1 MAESPQ
7 ESGLN
12 TGNEAESREQGEKAE
27 GVQLNLLETCA
38 VCKLNFQSRDPKLLP
53 CLHSFCKKCLP
64 EPLRH
69 LVLPGSAT
77 AGSLAESSS
86 LQHQQ
91 IGVIR
96 CPVCHQECR
105 QPDIID
111 NYFVK
116 DTTEVPS
123 STDEKFNQVCT
134 SCEDNAEASGFCV
147 ECLEWLC
154 KTCIEAHQ
162 RVKFTKDH
170 TVRQKKDV
178 SPEAVSVSNQ
188 RMLFCPIHR
197 QEQLKLFCETCD
209 RLTCRDCQLL
219 EHKEHR
225 YQFLEEAFKNQKVI
239 IDTLTA
245 KLQEKRNYIQYAAT
259 QIQNRINEVNEN
271 CKKVEQDIKV
281 AVFTL
286 MIEINKKG
294 KALLQ
299 QLESV
304 TKDRQAKLLQQQL
317 EISGVS
323 KQVEHVMNFAKWAIS
338 NRSSIALLYSK
349 RLITFQLRYIL
360 RARCDASP
368 VATSSVRFHCD
379 PTFWAKNVLNLGSLV
394 LDKNPPVAGSSPN
407 MATGPSMQ
415 PQDSNTAKVH
425 GQINL
430 AQLRLQHMQQ
440 QVMAQR
446 IQQRMHQMRPI
457 LPVAQQSRPPGPH
470 MGQQQPPLSPN
481 NQSLQPPRLIS
492 LQSLQRS
499 NPNVPPPTA
508 QQMRMPPNT
517 IRMTVPQPHSGPQHH
532 MATSPLMRQHYNPGN
547 SRPFPVASTTTPSYP
562 SKFFVTASDG
572 FASKNLIPMTEL
584 LPSVT
589 NPEHLSCLPD
599 IPQIQLDDAGSV
611 LLESLLNR
619 ERNGNS
625 LAGKPSAT
633 STNPSPGP
641 SVPSP
646 GHTGSVTVTS
656 VHVPGRTSSTSSSG
670 SRGSCTSSSRLSRP
684 ESQQMTPVV
693 RLEPIKVK
701 QEAILEDDL
710 CDFPIIVVKQEPG
723 EEVTDPCELTNQQNN
738 NAPLPPSKLV
748 TSGQMVGHRDGMIKA
763 DPPDSTA
770 SPSSNTAD
778 HQDGQSQ
785 PTGASYKPARA
796 GGDNG
801 KEDDPNEDWCAVC
814 QNGGDLLCCEKCP
827 KVFHLV
833 CHVPTLLNF
842 PSGEWICTFCRDPV
856 NPEVVYDC
864 DDQWQAGEKRKV
876 GGVAEMVPID
886 QRKCENLLLSM
897 YCDELSVAF
906 QEPVPAAV
914 VPDYYKIIKKPMDMC
929 TVKIKLQKQHSQHY
943 QRAEEFVAD
952 VRLIFKNCEEFN
964 EPDSEVA
971 HAGRTLEQ
979 IFEAKLRALFPDRTF
994 PPLAPTK
1001 SDSECTKVT
1010 VDSEDDDED
1019 VVQPRRKRCKGRE
1032 SPIFIK

>member
-7 ESGLN
+7 EPGLN
-12 TGNEAESREQGEKAE
+12 TGNEAESREQGDKAE
-27 GVQLNLLETCA
+27 GAQLNLLETCA
-38 VCKLNFQSRDPKLLP
+38 VCKQNFQSRDPKLLP

-64 EPLRH
+64 EPQRH
-69 LVLPGSAT
+69 LVLQGS
-77 AGSLAESSS
+77 GSLADSS
-86 LQHQQ
+86 LQQQQQQHQQ

-134 SCEDNAEASGFCV
+134 SCEDNAEANGFCV

-170 TVRQKKDV
+170 TVRQKEDV

-188 RMLFCPIHR
+188 RMLFCPVHR

-225 YQFLEEAFKNQKVI
+225 YQFLEEAFNNQKVI

-245 KLQEKRNYIQYAAT
+245 KLQEKRNYIQYTAS

-317 EISGVS
+317 EISGLS

-394 LDKNPPVAGSSPN
+394 LDKSPVPSSSGPN
-407 MATGPSMQ
+407 VPTGPSLQ
-415 PQDSNTAKVH
+415 PQDNNTGKVQ

-440 QVMAQR
+440 QAMAQR

-457 LPVAQQSRPPGPH
+457 LPGAQQPRSQGPTLA
-470 MGQQQPPLSPN
+470 QQQPPLSPS

-492 LQSLQRS
+492 LQSLQRG
-499 NPNVPPPTA
+499 NPGAPVPAA
-508 QQMRMPPNT
+508 QQSRMPPGNASK
-517 IRMTVPQPHSGPQHH
+517 MTSPQQQSGPQHH
-532 MATSPLMRQHYNPGN
+532 VTTSPLLR
-547 SRPFPVASTTTPSYP
+547 
-562 SKFFVTASDG
+562 
-572 FASKNLIPMTEL
+572 
-584 LPSVT
+584 
-589 NPEHLSCLPD
+589 
-599 IPQIQLDDAGSV
+599 QLDDAGTV
-611 LLESLLNR
+611 LLESLLVR
-619 ERNGNS
+619 EKNGNCMPTRP
-625 LAGKPSAT
+625 LAT
-633 STNPSPGP
+633 SSNPSPAP
-641 SVPSP
+641 SMPSP

-656 VHVPGRTSSTSSSG
+656 VHPSGYTSSSSSTG
-670 SRGSCTSSSRLSRP
+670 SRGSCTSSSRLSKP
-684 ESQQMTPVV
+684 ELQQMTPTI
-693 RLEPIKVK
+693 RLESIKVK
-701 QEAILEDDL
+701 QEPMAEDDL

-723 EEVTDPCELTNQQNN
+723 EEVTEPGLLVNQQNN
-738 NAPLPPSKLV
+738 AAALPHNKLAMDRRMG
-748 TSGQMVGHRDGMIKA
+748 TQQDSMTKG

-770 SPSSNTAD
+770 SPSSNTTPP
-778 HQDGQSQ
+778 QDRQTQ
-785 PTGASYKPARA
+785 PCGASHKPARA
-796 GGDNG
+796 GAENS

-833 CHVPTLLNF
+833 CHVPTLLAF
-842 PSGEWICTFCRDPV
+842 PSGEWICTFCRDPM

-864 DDQWQAGEKRKV
+864 DEQWQAGEKRK
-876 GGVAEMVPID
+876 GGGAPEMPPVD

-897 YCDELSVAF
+897 YCDEMSVAF
-906 QEPVPAAV
+906 QEPVPASV

-929 TVKIKLQKQHSQHY
+929 TVKIKLQRQHAQHY
-943 QRAEEFVAD
+943 QRAEDFVAD
-952 VRLIFKNCEEFN
+952 IRLIFRNCEEFN

-971 HAGRTLEQ
+971 HAGRALEQ
-979 IFEAKLRALFPDRTF
+979 YFETRLLTLFPDRLF
-994 PPLAPTK
+994 PPLPLSK
-1001 SDSECTKVT
+1001 SDSERTKANL
-1010 VDSEDDDED
+1010 DSDEDDED

>member
-1 MAESPQ
+1 MAECESPQ
-7 ESGLN
+7 QEPGLN
-12 TGNEAESREQGEKAE
+12 TGNEAESREQGDRADRA
-27 GVQLNLLETCA
+27 QLNLLETCA
-38 VCKLNFQSRDPKLLP
+38 VCNQNFQSRDPKLLP

-64 EPLRH
+64 EPQRH
-69 LVLPGSAT
+69 LVLQG
-77 AGSLAESSS
+77 AGSLADSS
-86 LQHQQ
+86 LLQHH

-116 DTTEVPS
+116 DTPEVPS
-123 STDEKFNQVCT
+123 STDENFNQVCT
-134 SCEDNAEASGFCV
+134 SCEDNAEANGFCV

-170 TVRQKKDV
+170 TVRHKEDV

-188 RMLFCPIHR
+188 RMLFCPVHR

-225 YQFLEEAFKNQKVI
+225 YQFLEEAFNNQKVI

-245 KLQEKRNYIQYAAT
+245 KLQEKRNYIQFTAT

-317 EISGVS
+317 EISGLS

-360 RARCDASP
+360 RARCDATP
-368 VATSSVRFHCD
+368 VAASSVRFHCD
-379 PTFWAKNVLNLGSLV
+379 PTFWAKNVLNLGSLI
-394 LDKNPPVAGSSPN
+394 LDKSLVPSSSVPNVVAGP
-407 MATGPSMQ
+407 GLQ
-415 PQDSNTAKVH
+415 PQDNAGKVQ

-440 QVMAQR
+440 QAMVQR

-457 LPVAQQSRPPGPH
+457 LPGAPQPRPQGPVLT
-470 MGQQQPPLSPN
+470 QQQPPLSPS

-492 LQSLQRS
+492 LQSMQWG
-499 NPNVPPPTA
+499 NPSAAPPPV
-508 QQMRMPPNT
+508 QQNRMPPSNAT
-517 IRMTVPQPHSGPQHH
+517 RMASPQQQSGPQQHVS
-532 MATSPLMRQHYNPGN
+532 TSPLMRQ
-547 SRPFPVASTTTPSYP
+547 
-562 SKFFVTASDG
+562 
-572 FASKNLIPMTEL
+572 
-584 LPSVT
+584 
-589 NPEHLSCLPD
+589 
-599 IPQIQLDDAGSV
+599 LDDAGTV
-611 LLESLLNR
+611 LLESLLVR
-619 ERNGNS
+619 EKNGNC
-625 LAGKPSAT
+625 APARPSAAN
-633 STNPSPGP
+633 TNPSPAP
-641 SVPSP
+641 SAPSP
-646 GHTGSVTVTS
+646 GHTGTVMVTN
-656 VHVPGRTSSTSSSG
+656 VHGHSHTFNSSSTG
-670 SRGSCTSSSRLSRP
+670 SRGSCTSSGRLSRP
-684 ESQQMTPVV
+684 EPQQMPPAI
-693 RLEPIKVK
+693 RLESFQVK
-701 QEAILEDDL
+701 QEPNLADGL

-723 EEVTDPCELTNQQNN
+723 EEITDPSL
-738 NAPLPPSKLV
+738 LV
-748 TSGQMVGHRDGMIKA
+748 TQRSSAATLVMEGRVGIQQDGSA
-763 DPPDSTA
+763 RGDPPDSTA
-770 SPSSNTAD
+770 SPFPSIAAPVD
-778 HQDGQSQ
+778 RQSQ
-785 PTGASYKPARA
+785 ASGTSHKPPRA
-796 GGDNG
+796 GGDNS

-833 CHVPTLLNF
+833 CHVPTLLTF
-842 PSGEWICTFCRDPV
+842 PSGEWICTFCRDLV
-856 NPEVVYDC
+856 NPGVTYDC
-864 DDQWQAGEKRKV
+864 DEQGQAGDKRKAA
-876 GGVAEMVPID
+876 GAPEMPPVD
-886 QRKCENLLLSM
+886 QMKCENLLLSL
-897 YCDELSVAF
+897 YCEEMSVAF
-906 QEPVPAAV
+906 QEPVPASV

-929 TVKIKLQKQHSQHY
+929 TVKIKLQKQHAQHY
-943 QRAEEFVAD
+943 QRAEDFVAD
-952 VRLIFKNCEEFN
+952 IRLIFKNCEEFN

-971 HAGRTLEQ
+971 HAGRTLAQ
-979 IFEAKLRALFPDRTF
+979 YFEVKVAALFPDRIF
-994 PPLAPTK
+994 PPATPSKT
-1001 SDSECTKVT
+1001 DPERTKVN
-1010 VDSEDDDED
+1010 VDSEEDEED
-1019 VVQPRRKRCKGRE
+1019 VVMPRRKRSKGRE

>member
-7 ESGLN
+7 EPGLN

-27 GVQLNLLETCA
+27 GTQLNLLETCA

-69 LVLPGSAT
+69 LVLPGAAA
-77 AGSLAESSS
+77 AGNLTDSTSP
-86 LQHQQ
+86 QHQQ

-394 LDKNPPVAGSSPN
+394 LDKNPPASSGAPN
-407 MATGPSMQ
+407 TSPGLNMQ
-415 PQDSNTAKVH
+415 SQDSNTAKVH

-457 LPVAQQSRPPGPH
+457 LPVAQQPRPPGPH
-470 MGQQQPPLSPN
+470 LGQQQPPLSPN
-481 NQSLQPPRLIS
+481 SQSLQPPRLIS
-492 LQSLQRS
+492 LQSLQRGS
-499 NPNVPPPTA
+499 TSAPPPPA

-517 IRMTVPQPHSGPQHH
+517 VRMTGPQQYVV
-532 MATSPLMRQHYNPGN
+532 TSPLMRQHHNPGN
-547 SRPFPVASTTTPSYP
+547 TRPFLVGSSANPSSPSMLLVTPSGASTHP
-562 SKFFVTASDG
+562 
-572 FASKNLIPMTEL
+572 IPMTA
-584 LPSVT
+584 VT

-625 LAGKPSAT
+625 VATKPSAT

-641 SVPSP
+641 SIPSP
-646 GHTGSVTVTS
+646 GHSELVTVTNAN
-656 VHVPGRTSSTSSSG
+656 VPGRTPSTSSTG

-693 RLEPIKVK
+693 RLETIKIK
-701 QEAILEDDL
+701 QEAVNEDDL

-723 EEVTDPCELTNQQNN
+723 EEDTDPCELTNPQDNTT
-738 NAPLPPSKLV
+738 PLLPGKLE
-748 TSGQMVGHRDGMIKA
+748 SDGQAAGHRDGLAKA

-770 SPSSNTAD
+770 SPSSNPRD
-778 HQDGQSQ
+778 SQDGGSQ
-785 PTGASYKPARA
+785 TLGASHKPARI
-796 GGDNG
+796 GGDHG

-833 CHVPTLLNF
+833 CHVPALLNF

-856 NPEVVYDC
+856 NPEVMYDC
-864 DDQWQAGEKRKV
+864 EDQWQVGEKRRV
-876 GGVAEMVPID
+876 CAAPEMPPVD

-906 QEPVPAAV
+906 QEPVPASV
-914 VPDYYKIIKKPMDMC
+914 
-929 TVKIKLQKQHSQHY
+929 
-943 QRAEEFVAD
+943 
-952 VRLIFKNCEEFN
+952 
-964 EPDSEVA
+964 PDSEVA
-971 HAGRTLEQ
+971 HAGKTLEQ
-979 IFEAKLRALFPDRTF
+979 IFELKLMALFPDRTF
-994 PPLAPTK
+994 PALPPARA
-1001 SDSECTKVT
+1001 DSESPKVNI
-1010 VDSEDDDED
+1010 DSEDDDDD
-1019 VVQPRRKRCKGRE
+1019 VVQPRRKRCKGRD

>member
-394 LDKNPPVAGSSPN
+394 LDKNPPVTGSSPN

-457 LPVAQQSRPPGPH
+457 LPVAQQPRPPGPH

-499 NPNVPPPTA
+499 NPNVPPPTT

-517 IRMTVPQPHSGPQHH
+517 IRMTVPQQHSGPQHH
-532 MATSPLMRQHYNPGN
+532 MATSPLMR
-547 SRPFPVASTTTPSYP
+547 
-562 SKFFVTASDG
+562 
-572 FASKNLIPMTEL
+572 
-584 LPSVT
+584 
-589 NPEHLSCLPD
+589 
-599 IPQIQLDDAGSV
+599 QLDDAGSV

-656 VHVPGRTSSTSSSG
+656 VHVPGRTSSTSSTG

-738 NAPLPPSKLV
+738 NAQLPPSKLV
-748 TSGQMVGHRDGMIKA
+748 TGGQMVGHRDGTIKA

-833 CHVPTLLNF
+833 CHVPTLLSF

-876 GGVAEMVPID
+876 GGAAEMAPVD

-943 QRAEEFVAD
+943 QRVEEFVAD
-952 VRLIFKNCEEFN
+952 VQLIFKNCEEFN

>member
-7 ESGLN
+7 EPGLN
-12 TGNEAESREQGEKAE
+12 TGNEAESREQGDAAAE
-27 GVQLNLLETCA
+27 AAPLNLLETCA
-38 VCKLNFQSRDPKLLP
+38 VCKQHFQSRDPKLLP
-53 CLHSFCKKCLP
+53 CLHSFCWKCLP
-64 EPLRH
+64 EPQRH
-69 LVLPGSAT
+69 LVLQG
-77 AGSLAESSS
+77 AGSPADPSS
-86 LQHQQ
+86 LQQQ
-91 IGVIR
+91 HIGVIR

-134 SCEDNAEASGFCV
+134 SCEDNAEANGFCV

-170 TVRQKKDV
+170 TVRQKEDV
-178 SPEAVSVSNQ
+178 SPEAVTVSNQ
-188 RMLFCPIHR
+188 RMLFCPIHK

-225 YQFLEEAFKNQKVI
+225 YQFLEEAFNNQKVI

-245 KLQEKRNYIQYAAT
+245 KLQEKRNFIQYTAT

-317 EISGVS
+317 EISGLS

-394 LDKNPPVAGSSPN
+394 LDKSPVPSSSGPN
-407 MATGPSMQ
+407 VVTGPSLQ
-415 PQDSNTAKVH
+415 SQDNNASKVQ

-440 QVMAQR
+440 QAMSQR
-446 IQQRMHQMRPI
+446 IQQRMHQMRSV
-457 LPVAQQSRPPGPH
+457 LPGAQQPRAQGPAL
-470 MGQQQPPLSPN
+470 GQQQPPLSPS

-492 LQSLQRS
+492 LQSLQRG
-499 NPNVPPPTA
+499 NPSIPPSPA
-508 QQMRMPPNT
+508 QQNRMLPNST
-517 IRMTVPQPHSGPQHH
+517 NRMTSPQQQSGPQYH
-532 MATSPLMRQHYNPGN
+532 MTSSPLMRQ
-547 SRPFPVASTTTPSYP
+547 
-562 SKFFVTASDG
+562 
-572 FASKNLIPMTEL
+572 
-584 LPSVT
+584 
-589 NPEHLSCLPD
+589 
-599 IPQIQLDDAGSV
+599 LDDTGTV
-611 LLESLLNR
+611 LLENLLAR
-619 ERNGNS
+619 EKNGNCMPAR
-625 LAGKPSAT
+625 LSAT
-633 STNPSPGP
+633 STNPSPAP

-646 GHTGSVTVTS
+646 GHTGSVTVAGVYGS
-656 VHVPGRTSSTSSSG
+656 GHASSSSNIG
-670 SRGSCTSSSRLSRP
+670 SRVSCTSSSKLSKP
-684 ESQQMTPVV
+684 EPQQMAPTI
-693 RLEPIKVK
+693 RLESIKIK
-701 QEAILEDDL
+701 QEPVSEDNL

-723 EEVTDPCELTNQQNN
+723 VEFTDPGLLLTQRNSTASLPHKSVMDGRICIQQ
-738 NAPLPPSKLV
+738 
-748 TSGQMVGHRDGMIKA
+748 DGTTKG

-770 SPSSNTAD
+770 SPSSHTFAL
-778 HQDGQSQ
+778 QDRQSQ
-785 PTGASYKPARA
+785 PSSASHKPVRSGA
-796 GGDNG
+796 DNS

-827 KVFHLV
+827 KVFHLA
-833 CHVPTLLNF
+833 CHVPTLLSF
-842 PSGEWICTFCRDPV
+842 PSGHWICTFCRDPV

-864 DDQWQAGEKRKV
+864 DEQWQTGEKRK
-876 GGVAEMVPID
+876 GGGISEIPPID

-897 YCDELSVAF
+897 YCDEMSVAF
-906 QEPVPAAV
+906 QEPVPASV
-914 VPDYYKIIKKPMDMC
+914 VPDYYKVIKKPMDMC
-929 TVKIKLQKQHSQHY
+929 TVKIKLQKQHTHHY
-943 QRAEEFVAD
+943 QRAEDFVAD
-952 VRLIFKNCEEFN
+952 IKLIFKNCEEFN

-979 IFEAKLRALFPDRTF
+979 YFEAKLLLLFPDRIF
-994 PPLAPTK
+994 PPLPPSK
-1001 SDSECTKVT
+1001 SDSERTKVNIN
-1010 VDSEDDDED
+1010 SEEEEDDED
-1019 VVQPRRKRCKGRE
+1019 VVPPRRKRSKGKE
-1032 SPIFIK
+1032 SPIFLK

>member
-7 ESGLN
+7 EPGLN
-12 TGNEAESREQGEKAE
+12 TGNEAESREQGDAAAE
-27 GVQLNLLETCA
+27 AAPLNLLETCA
-38 VCKLNFQSRDPKLLP
+38 VCKQHFQSRDPKLLP
-53 CLHSFCKKCLP
+53 CLHSFCWKCLP
-64 EPLRH
+64 EPQRH
-69 LVLPGSAT
+69 LVLQG
-77 AGSLAESSS
+77 AGSPADPSS
-86 LQHQQ
+86 LQQQ
-91 IGVIR
+91 HIGVIR

-134 SCEDNAEASGFCV
+134 SCEDNAEANGFCV

-170 TVRQKKDV
+170 TVRQKEDV
-178 SPEAVSVSNQ
+178 SPEAVTVSNQ
-188 RMLFCPIHR
+188 RMLFCPIHK

-225 YQFLEEAFKNQKVI
+225 YQFLEEAFNNQKVI

-245 KLQEKRNYIQYAAT
+245 KLQEKRNFIQYTAT

-317 EISGVS
+317 EISGLS

-394 LDKNPPVAGSSPN
+394 LDKSPVPSSSGPN
-407 MATGPSMQ
+407 VVTGPSLQ
-415 PQDSNTAKVH
+415 SQDNNASKVQ

-440 QVMAQR
+440 QAMSQR
-446 IQQRMHQMRPI
+446 IQQRMHQMRSV
-457 LPVAQQSRPPGPH
+457 LPGAQQPRAQGPAL
-470 MGQQQPPLSPN
+470 GQQQPPLSPS

-492 LQSLQRS
+492 LQSLQRG
-499 NPNVPPPTA
+499 NPSIPPSPA
-508 QQMRMPPNT
+508 QQNRMLPNST
-517 IRMTVPQPHSGPQHH
+517 NRMTSPQQQSGPQYH
-532 MATSPLMRQHYNPGN
+532 MTSSPLMRQHCNLGN
-547 SRPFPVASTTTPSYP
+547 SRPLPVASTSSPSN
-562 SKFFVTASDG
+562 SSTAFVTSSGG
-572 FASKNLIPMTEL
+572 FASSNSILMVEL
-584 LPSVT
+584 LPSIT
-589 NPEHLSCLPD
+589 SPEHLSHLPN
-599 IPQIQLDDAGSV
+599 IPQIQLDDTGTV
-611 LLESLLNR
+611 LLENLLAR
-619 ERNGNS
+619 EKNGNCMPAR
-625 LAGKPSAT
+625 LSAT
-633 STNPSPGP
+633 STNPSPAP

-646 GHTGSVTVTS
+646 GHTGSVTVAGVYGS
-656 VHVPGRTSSTSSSG
+656 GHASSSSNIG
-670 SRGSCTSSSRLSRP
+670 SRVSCTSSSKLSKP
-684 ESQQMTPVV
+684 EPQQMAPTI
-693 RLEPIKVK
+693 RLESIKIK
-701 QEAILEDDL
+701 QEPVSEDNL

-723 EEVTDPCELTNQQNN
+723 VEFTDPGLLLTQRNSTASLPHKSVMDGRICIQQ
-738 NAPLPPSKLV
+738 
-748 TSGQMVGHRDGMIKA
+748 DGTTKG

-770 SPSSNTAD
+770 SPSSHTFAL
-778 HQDGQSQ
+778 QDRQSQ
-785 PTGASYKPARA
+785 PSSASHKPVRSGA
-796 GGDNG
+796 DNS

-827 KVFHLV
+827 KVFHLA
-833 CHVPTLLNF
+833 CHVPTLLSF
-842 PSGEWICTFCRDPV
+842 PSGHWICTFCRDPV

-864 DDQWQAGEKRKV
+864 DEQWQTGEKRK
-876 GGVAEMVPID
+876 GGGISEIPPID

-897 YCDELSVAF
+897 YCDEMSVAF
-906 QEPVPAAV
+906 QEPVPASV
-914 VPDYYKIIKKPMDMC
+914 VPDYYKVIKKPMDMC
-929 TVKIKLQKQHSQHY
+929 TVKIKLQKQHTHHY
-943 QRAEEFVAD
+943 QRAEDFVAD
-952 VRLIFKNCEEFN
+952 IKLIFKNCEEFN

-979 IFEAKLRALFPDRTF
+979 YFEAKLLLLFPDRIF
-994 PPLAPTK
+994 PPLPPSK
-1001 SDSECTKVT
+1001 SDSERTKVNIN
-1010 VDSEDDDED
+1010 SEEEEDDED
-1019 VVQPRRKRCKGRE
+1019 VVPPRRKRSKGKE
-1032 SPIFIK
+1032 SPIFLK

>member
-7 ESGLN
+7 EPGLN
-12 TGNEAESREQGEKAE
+12 TGNEAESREPGDRAE
-27 GVQLNLLETCA
+27 GAQLNLLETCA
-38 VCKLNFQSRDPKLLP
+38 VCKQNFQSRDPKLLP
-53 CLHSFCKKCLP
+53 CLHSFCKRCLP
-64 EPLRH
+64 EPQRH
-69 LVLPGSAT
+69 LVLQGS
-77 AGSLAESSS
+77 GSLADPASP
-86 LQHQQ
+86 QHHQQ
-91 IGVIR
+91 HIGVIR

-134 SCEDNAEASGFCV
+134 SCEDNAEANGFCV

-170 TVRQKKDV
+170 TVRQKEDV

-225 YQFLEEAFKNQKVI
+225 YQFLEEAFNNQKVI

-245 KLQEKRNYIQYAAT
+245 KLQEKRNYIQYTAT

-317 EISGVS
+317 EISGLS

-394 LDKNPPVAGSSPN
+394 LDKSPVPSSGGPN
-407 MATGPSMQ
+407 VATGPSLQ
-415 PQDSNTAKVH
+415 SQDNNAGKVQ

-440 QVMAQR
+440 QAMAHR

-457 LPVAQQSRPPGPH
+457 LPGAQQPRPQGPTL
-470 MGQQQPPLSPN
+470 GQQQPPLSPS

-492 LQSLQRS
+492 LQSLQRG
-499 NPNVPPPTA
+499 NPSAPAPPA
-508 QQMRMPPNT
+508 QQNRMPPSNAT
-517 IRMTVPQPHSGPQHH
+517 KMTSPQQQSGPQHH
-532 MATSPLMRQHYNPGN
+532 MTTSPLMRQ
-547 SRPFPVASTTTPSYP
+547 
-562 SKFFVTASDG
+562 
-572 FASKNLIPMTEL
+572 
-584 LPSVT
+584 
-589 NPEHLSCLPD
+589 
-599 IPQIQLDDAGSV
+599 LDDTGTV
-611 LLESLLNR
+611 LLENLLAR
-619 ERNGNS
+619 EKNGNCVP
-625 LAGKPSAT
+625 ARPSAT
-633 STNPSPGP
+633 STNPSPAP
-641 SVPSP
+641 SMPSP

-656 VHVPGRTSSTSSSG
+656 VHAPGHTSSTG
-670 SRGSCTSSSRLSRP
+670 SRGSCTSSSRLSKP
-684 ESQQMTPVV
+684 EPQQMAPTI
-693 RLEPIKVK
+693 RLESIKVK
-701 QEAILEDDL
+701 QEPISEDDL

-723 EEVTDPCELTNQQNN
+723 EEITEPSLLVTQRNST
-738 NAPLPPSKLV
+738 AALPHNKLV
-748 TSGQMVGHRDGMIKA
+748 LDGRMGAQQDSTTKG

-770 SPSSNTAD
+770 SPSANTAGP
-778 HQDGQSQ
+778 QNRQSQ
-785 PTGASYKPARA
+785 PSSASHKPARA
-796 GGDNG
+796 GAENS

-833 CHVPTLLNF
+833 CHVPTLLTF

-864 DDQWQAGEKRKV
+864 DEQWQAGEKRKV
-876 GGVAEMVPID
+876 GGASEMPPID

-897 YCDELSVAF
+897 YCDEMSVAF
-906 QEPVPAAV
+906 QEPVPASV

-929 TVKIKLQKQHSQHY
+929 TVKIKLQKQHTQHY
-943 QRAEEFVAD
+943 QRAEDFVAD

-979 IFEAKLRALFPDRTF
+979 YFEAKLMALFPDRIF
-994 PPLAPTK
+994 PPLPPSK
-1001 SDSECTKVT
+1001 SDSERTKVN
-1010 VDSEDDDED
+1010 VDSEEDDED
-1019 VVQPRRKRCKGRE
+1019 VVPPRRKRCKGRE

>member
-7 ESGLN
+7 EPGLN

-27 GVQLNLLETCA
+27 GAQLNLLETCA

-69 LVLPGSAT
+69 LVLPGAASAD
-77 AGSLAESSS
+77 SSS
-86 LQHQQ
+86 LQQQQ

-116 DTTEVPS
+116 DTTEMPS

-394 LDKNPPVAGSSPN
+394 LDKNPPAAGSSGPN
-407 MATGPSMQ
+407 MATGPNMQ
-415 PQDSNTAKVH
+415 AQDSNTAKVQ

-446 IQQRMHQMRPI
+446 IHQRMHQMRPM
-457 LPVAQQSRPPGPH
+457 LPVAQQPRAPGPH
-470 MGQQQPPLSPN
+470 MGQQQQALSPN
-481 NQSLQPPRLIS
+481 NQTLQPPRLIS
-492 LQSLQRS
+492 LHRS
-499 NPNVPPPTA
+499 NPNVPPPPPG
-508 QQMRMPPNT
+508 QQMRIVPNT
-517 IRMTVPQPHSGPQHH
+517 IRMAVPQPHSGAQHH
-532 MATSPLMRQHYNPGN
+532 MTASPLMR
-547 SRPFPVASTTTPSYP
+547 
-562 SKFFVTASDG
+562 
-572 FASKNLIPMTEL
+572 
-584 LPSVT
+584 
-589 NPEHLSCLPD
+589 
-599 IPQIQLDDAGSV
+599 QLDDAGSV

-619 ERNGNS
+619 ERNINGM
-625 LAGKPSAT
+625 AAKPSAT
-633 STNPSPGP
+633 STNSSPGP

-646 GHTGSVTVTS
+646 GNTGSVTITS
-656 VHVPGRTSSTSSSG
+656 VHIPGRTSSTSSTG
-670 SRGSCTSSSRLSRP
+670 SRGSCTSSGRLSRL
-684 ESQQMTPVV
+684 ESQQTTPFV
-693 RLEPIKVK
+693 RLEPIKIK

-723 EEVTDPCELTNQQNN
+723 EEVTDPCVLTNRQNN
-738 NAPLPPSKLV
+738 NVPLPPSKLV
-748 TSGQMVGHRDGMIKA
+748 SVGQMVGHRDGMFKA

-770 SPSSNTAD
+770 SPSSNIAD
-778 HQDGQSQ
+778 LLDGRSQ
-785 PTGASYKPARA
+785 PMGASYKPGRA
-796 GGDNG
+796 AGDNG

-833 CHVPTLLNF
+833 CHVPALFNF

-856 NPEVVYDC
+856 SPEVVYDC

-876 GGVAEMVPID
+876 GEVSEMTPVD

-906 QEPVPAAV
+906 QEPVPASV
-914 VPDYYKIIKKPMDMC
+914 VPDYYKVIKKPMDMC
-929 TVKIKLQKQHSQHY
+929 TVKIKLQRDHIQHY

-964 EPDSEVA
+964 EPDTEVA

-979 IFEAKLRALFPDRTF
+979 IFEAKLAALFPDRMF
-994 PPLAPTK
+994 PPLAPATK
-1001 SDSECTKVT
+1001 SDSECPKVNI
-1010 VDSEDDDED
+1010 DSEDDDED

>member
-7 ESGLN
+7 EPGLN
-12 TGNEAESREQGEKAE
+12 TENEAESREQGEKAE
-27 GVQLNLLETCA
+27 GAQLNLLETCA
-38 VCKLNFQSRDPKLLP
+38 VCKQNFQSRDPKLLP
-53 CLHSFCKKCLP
+53 CLHSFCRKCLP
-64 EPLRH
+64 EPQRH
-69 LVLPGSAT
+69 LVLPGSASP
-77 AGSLAESSS
+77 ADSSS

-170 TVRQKKDV
+170 TVRQKEDV

-188 RMLFCPIHR
+188 RTLFCPFHR
-197 QEQLKLFCETCD
+197 QEKLKLFCETCD

-225 YQFLEEAFKNQKVI
+225 YQFLEEAFNNQKVI

-245 KLQEKRNYIQYAAT
+245 KLQEKRNYIQYTAT

-317 EISGVS
+317 EITGLS

-394 LDKNPPVAGSSPN
+394 LDKSPAPAGSGPN
-407 MATGPSMQ
+407 VATGASLQ
-415 PQDSNTAKVH
+415 SQDNNTAKVH

-430 AQLRLQHMQQ
+430 AQLRFQHMQQ

-457 LPVAQQSRPPGPH
+457 LPVAQQSRPPGPP
-470 MGQQQPPLSPN
+470 MGQQQAPLSPS

-499 NPNVPPPTA
+499 NPNAPPTSA
-508 QQMRMPPNT
+508 HQLRMPPNAV
-517 IRMTVPQPHSGPQHH
+517 RMAGPQQHGGPQHH
-532 MATSPLMRQHYNPGN
+532 MTTSPLMRQHCIPGN

-562 SKFFVTASDG
+562 SMVFLTASDG
-572 FASKNLIPMTEL
+572 FASKNPIPMTEL

-589 NPEHLSCLPD
+589 NPEHLSCLPN
-599 IPQIQLDDAGSV
+599 IPPIQLDDAGTV

-619 ERNGNS
+619 ERNGNCIP
-625 LAGKPSAT
+625 AKPSAT

-684 ESQQMTPVV
+684 EFQQMAPVV
-693 RLEPIKVK
+693 RLEPIKIK
-701 QEAILEDDL
+701 QEPISESDL

-723 EEVTDPCELTNQQNN
+723 EEITDPHVLTSQQNTT
-738 NAPLPPSKLV
+738 PLLSSMLV
-748 TSGQMVGHRDGMIKA
+748 RDRQMDGHQDGMAKV

-770 SPSSNTAD
+770 SPSSHTIAP
-778 HQDGQSQ
+778 HDGRSQ
-785 PTGASYKPARA
+785 PTSASHKPARA
-796 GGDNG
+796 GGDNS

-827 KVFHLV
+827 KVFHLD
-833 CHVPTLLNF
+833 CHVPTLLSF

-864 DDQWQAGEKRKV
+864 DDQWQVGEKRK
-876 GGVAEMVPID
+876 GGGASEMAPID
-886 QRKCENLLLSM
+886 QR
-897 YCDELSVAF
+897 
-906 QEPVPAAV
+906 

-929 TVKIKLQKQHSQHY
+929 TVKAKLQKQHAQHY

-952 VRLIFKNCEEFN
+952 VRLIFKNCDEFN

-979 IFEAKLRALFPDRTF
+979 YFEAKLGALFPDRNF
-994 PPLAPTK
+994 PSLAPTI
-1001 SDSECTKVT
+1001 SDSEHTKVRD
-1010 VDSEDDDED
+1010 DSEDDDED

>member
-1 MAESPQ
+1 MAETPQ
-7 ESGLN
+7 EPGLN
-12 TGNEAESREQGEKAE
+12 TGNEAESREQGDKAE

-38 VCKLNFQSRDPKLLP
+38 VCKQNFQSRDPKLLP

-64 EPLRH
+64 EPQRH
-69 LVLPGSAT
+69 LVLPGAAT
-77 AGSLAESSS
+77 AASLADSSS

-170 TVRQKKDV
+170 TVRQKEDV

-188 RMLFCPIHR
+188 RMLFCPVHR

-225 YQFLEEAFKNQKVI
+225 YQFLEEAFNHQKVI

-245 KLQEKRNYIQYAAT
+245 KLQEKRNYIQYTAT

-317 EISGVS
+317 EISGLS

-338 NRSSIALLYSK
+338 NRSSVALLYSK

-394 LDKNPPVAGSSPN
+394 LDKSPPAAGSGN
-407 MATGPSMQ
+407 VATGPSLQ
-415 PQDSNTAKVH
+415 PQDNNTAKVH

-446 IQQRMHQMRPI
+446 IQQRMHQMRPM
-457 LPVAQQSRPPGPH
+457 LPVAQQSRPPGPP
-470 MGQQQPPLSPN
+470 MGQQQPPLSPS

-499 NPNVPPPTA
+499 NPNAPLPPA
-508 QQMRMPPNT
+508 HQMRMPPNT
-517 IRMTVPQPHSGPQHH
+517 VRMTSPQQHSGPQQH
-532 MATSPLMRQHYNPGN
+532 MTTSPLMRQ
-547 SRPFPVASTTTPSYP
+547 
-562 SKFFVTASDG
+562 
-572 FASKNLIPMTEL
+572 
-584 LPSVT
+584 
-589 NPEHLSCLPD
+589 
-599 IPQIQLDDAGSV
+599 LDDAGTI

-619 ERNGNS
+619 ERNGNCMP
-625 LAGKPSAT
+625 AKPSAT

-646 GHTGSVTVTS
+646 GYTGSVTVTS
-656 VHVPGRTSSTSSSG
+656 VHVPGRSSSTSSTG
-670 SRGSCTSSSRLSRP
+670 SRGSCSSSSRLTRP
-684 ESQQMTPVV
+684 ESQQLVPVV
-693 RLEPIKVK
+693 RLEPIKIK
-701 QEAILEDDL
+701 QEAVFEDDQ

-723 EEVTDPCELTNQQNN
+723 EEITQPCVLTSQQK
-738 NAPLPPSKLV
+738 NATPLRPSTLV
-748 TSGQMVGHRDGMIKA
+748 TGGQMVGHRDGTPRT

-770 SPSSNTAD
+770 SPSSNSTAS
-778 HQDGQSQ
+778 HDGRPQVA
-785 PTGASYKPARA
+785 GASHKPARA
-796 GGDNG
+796 GGDNS

-856 NPEVVYDC
+856 NPEVGYDC
-864 DDQWQAGEKRKV
+864 DDQWQAGEKRK
-876 GGVAEMVPID
+876 GGGADEMAPID
-886 QRKCENLLLSM
+886 QRKCESLLLSM

-906 QEPVPAAV
+906 QEPVPASV

-929 TVKIKLQKQHSQHY
+929 TVKIKLQNQNAQHY
-943 QRAEEFVAD
+943 LRAEEFVAD

-964 EPDSEVA
+964 EPESEVA

-979 IFEAKLRALFPDRTF
+979 CFEAKLTALFADRIF
-994 PPLAPTK
+994 PPLPPTK
-1001 SDSECTKVT
+1001 PDCDRTEVNA
-1010 VDSEDDDED
+1010 DSEDDEED
-1019 VVQPRRKRCKGRE
+1019 VVQPRRKRCKGGE

>member
-1 MAESPQ
+1 MTESPQ
-7 ESGLN
+7 EPGLN

-27 GVQLNLLETCA
+27 GAQLNLLETCA

-69 LVLPGSAT
+69 LVLPGAAA
-77 AGSLAESSS
+77 AGSLTDSSPP
-86 LQHQQ
+86 QHQQ

-188 RMLFCPIHR
+188 RMLFCPVHR

-394 LDKNPPVAGSSPN
+394 LDKNPPASSSGPN
-407 MATGPSMQ
+407 VPTGLSMQ
-415 PQDSNTAKVH
+415 SQDSNTAKVH

-457 LPVAQQSRPPGPH
+457 LPVAQQPRPPGPH
-470 MGQQQPPLSPN
+470 LGQQQPPLSPN
-481 NQSLQPPRLIS
+481 SQSLQPPRLIS

-499 NPNVPPPTA
+499 NTNVPPPPA

-517 IRMTVPQPHSGPQHH
+517 VRMTGPQQHIA
-532 MATSPLMRQHYNPGN
+532 ATSPLMRQHYNPGN
-547 SRPFPVASTTTPSYP
+547 VRPFLVASSTAPSYP
-562 SKFFVTASDG
+562 SMLFVTASE
-572 FASKNLIPMTEL
+572 ASKHLIPMTEL
-584 LPSVT
+584 LPAVT

-611 LLESLLNR
+611 LLESLLTR

-625 LAGKPSAT
+625 VAARPSAT

-641 SVPSP
+641 SIPSP
-646 GHTGSVTVTS
+646 GHSGSVTITN
-656 VHVPGRTSSTSSSG
+656 VHIPGRTSSTSSTG

-684 ESQQMTPVV
+684 EPQQMTPVV
-693 RLEPIKVK
+693 RLEPIKIK
-701 QEAILEDDL
+701 QETVTEDDL

-723 EEVTDPCELTNQQNN
+723 EEDTDHCELTNPQNSSTSL
-738 NAPLPPSKLV
+738 LPGKLV
-748 TSGQMVGHRDGMIKA
+748 SDGQTVGHRDRLAKV

-770 SPSSNTAD
+770 SPSSNPGD
-778 HQDGQSQ
+778 SQDRGTQ
-785 PTGASYKPARA
+785 PPGASHKPARV
-796 GGDNG
+796 GGDHG

-833 CHVPTLLNF
+833 CHVPALLSF

-856 NPEVVYDC
+856 NPEVMYDC
-864 DDQWQAGEKRKV
+864 EDQWQMGEKRKV
-876 GGVAEMVPID
+876 VAVSEMTPVD

-906 QEPVPAAV
+906 QEPVPASV

-929 TVKIKLQKQHSQHY
+929 TVKMKLQRQHSQHY
-943 QRAEEFVAD
+943 NTAEEFVGD
-952 VRLIFKNCEEFN
+952 IRLIFKNCEEFN

-971 HAGRTLEQ
+971 HAGKTLEQ
-979 IFEAKLRALFPDRTF
+979 IFESKLMALFPDRTF
-994 PPLAPTK
+994 PPLPPTK
-1001 SDSECTKVT
+1001 VDSESPKVNI
-1010 VDSEDDDED
+1010 DSEDDDDD
-1019 VVQPRRKRCKGRE
+1019 VVQPRRKRCKGRD

>member
-7 ESGLN
+7 EPGLN

-27 GVQLNLLETCA
+27 GAQLNLLETCA
-38 VCKLNFQSRDPKLLP
+38 VCKQNFQSRDPKLLP

-64 EPLRH
+64 EPQRH
-69 LVLPGSAT
+69 LVLPGSASG
-77 AGSLAESSS
+77 ASLTDSSS
-86 LQHQQ
+86 LQQQQ

-225 YQFLEEAFKNQKVI
+225 YQFLEEAFNNQKVI

-245 KLQEKRNYIQYAAT
+245 KLQEKRNYIQYTAT

-317 EISGVS
+317 EISGLS

-379 PTFWAKNVLNLGSLV
+379 PTFWARNVLNLGSLV
-394 LDKNPPVAGSSPN
+394 LDKSPPASGSSPN
-407 MATGPSMQ
+407 MATAPSVQ
-415 PQDSNTAKVH
+415 TQDNNTAKVH

-499 NPNVPPPTA
+499 NPNAPPPPA
-508 QQMRMPPNT
+508 QQMRMPPNAS
-517 IRMTVPQPHSGPQHH
+517 RLAVPQQHSGPQHQ
-532 MATSPLMRQHYNPGN
+532 MTTSPLMRQ
-547 SRPFPVASTTTPSYP
+547 
-562 SKFFVTASDG
+562 
-572 FASKNLIPMTEL
+572 LE
-584 LPSVT
+584 
-589 NPEHLSCLPD
+589 
-599 IPQIQLDDAGSV
+599 DAGSV

-619 ERNGNS
+619 ERNGNCIP
-625 LAGKPSAT
+625 AKPSAT

-646 GHTGSVTVTS
+646 GHTGSVTVTG

-670 SRGSCTSSSRLSRP
+670 SRGSCTSSSRLWRP
-684 ESQQMTPVV
+684 EFQQMAPVV
-693 RLEPIKVK
+693 RLEPIKIK
-701 QEAILEDDL
+701 QEAISEDDL

-738 NAPLPPSKLV
+738 TTPLLPSTLV
-748 TSGQMVGHRDGMIKA
+748 TDGKVVVYQHGTAKA

-778 HQDGQSQ
+778 PHDGRSQ
-785 PTGASYKPARA
+785 PAGASHKPARS

-833 CHVPTLLNF
+833 CHVPALLNF

-864 DDQWQAGEKRKV
+864 DDQWQAGEKRK
-876 GGVAEMVPID
+876 GGGASEMAPID
-886 QRKCENLLLSM
+886 QRKCESLLLLM

-906 QEPVPAAV
+906 QEPVPASV

-929 TVKIKLQKQHSQHY
+929 TVKIKLQKQHTQHY

-979 IFEAKLRALFPDRTF
+979 IFEAKLMALFPDRTF
-994 PPLAPTK
+994 PPLASTK
-1001 SDSECTKVT
+1001 SDSEYTKVNA
-1010 VDSEDDDED
+1010 DSEDDDED

>member
-7 ESGLN
+7 EPGLN

-27 GVQLNLLETCA
+27 GSQLNLLETCA

-69 LVLPGSAT
+69 LVLPGAASAD
-77 AGSLAESSS
+77 SSS
-86 LQHQQ
+86 LQQPQ

-116 DTTEVPS
+116 DTAEVPS

-178 SPEAVSVSNQ
+178 SPEAVNVSNQ

-245 KLQEKRNYIQYAAT
+245 KLQEKRNYIQHAAT

-394 LDKNPPVAGSSPN
+394 LDKNPPTAGGSGPN
-407 MATGPSMQ
+407 MATGPNMQ
-415 PQDSNTAKVH
+415 PQDSNTAKVQ

-446 IQQRMHQMRPI
+446 IHQRMHQMRPI
-457 LPVAQQSRPPGPH
+457 LPVAQQSRAPGPH
-470 MGQQQPPLSPN
+470 MGQQQQALSPN

-499 NPNVPPPTA
+499 NPNVPPPPG
-508 QQMRMPPNT
+508 QQMRIVPNA
-517 IRMTVPQPHSGPQHH
+517 IRMTVPQPHSGAQHH
-532 MATSPLMRQHYNPGN
+532 MTASPLMR
-547 SRPFPVASTTTPSYP
+547 
-562 SKFFVTASDG
+562 
-572 FASKNLIPMTEL
+572 
-584 LPSVT
+584 
-589 NPEHLSCLPD
+589 
-599 IPQIQLDDAGSV
+599 QLDDAGSV

-619 ERNGNS
+619 ERNINGM
-625 LAGKPSAT
+625 AAKPSAT

-646 GHTGSVTVTS
+646 GHTGSVTITS
-656 VHVPGRTSSTSSSG
+656 VHIPGRTSSTSSTG
-670 SRGSCTSSSRLSRP
+670 SRGSCTSSSRLSRL
-684 ESQQMTPVV
+684 ESQQTTPFI
-693 RLEPIKVK
+693 RLEPIKIK
-701 QEAILEDDL
+701 QEAILEDNL

-723 EEVTDPCELTNQQNN
+723 EEVTDPCVLTNRQNN
-738 NAPLPPSKLV
+738 NVPLPPSKLV
-748 TSGQMVGHRDGMIKA
+748 SVGQMVGHRDRMVKG
-763 DPPDSTA
+763 DTPDSTA
-770 SPSSNTAD
+770 SPSFNIAD
-778 HQDGQSQ
+778 LRDGRSQ
-785 PTGASYKPARA
+785 PTGVSYKPGRA
-796 GGDNG
+796 AGDNG

-833 CHVPTLLNF
+833 CHVPALFNF

-856 NPEVVYDC
+856 SPEVVYDC

-876 GGVAEMVPID
+876 GEVSEMTPVD

-906 QEPVPAAV
+906 QEPVPASV
-914 VPDYYKIIKKPMDMC
+914 VPDYYKVIKKPMDMC
-929 TVKIKLQKQHSQHY
+929 TVKIKLQRDHLQSY

-952 VRLIFKNCEEFN
+952 VRLIFQNCEEFN

-979 IFEAKLRALFPDRTF
+979 TFEAKLAALFPDRTF
-994 PPLAPTK
+994 PPLAPATK
-1001 SDSECTKVT
+1001 SDSDCPNVNI
-1010 VDSEDDDED
+1010 DSEDDDED

>member
-1 MAESPQ
+1 WKLPLFVGSKCVKWVWSVSAWSSGHGCGTRVTLIRHPLAISLKRDHRTAE
-7 ESGLN
+7 
-12 TGNEAESREQGEKAE
+12 
-27 GVQLNLLETCA
+27 
-38 VCKLNFQSRDPKLLP
+38 
-53 CLHSFCKKCLP
+53 
-64 EPLRH
+64 
-69 LVLPGSAT
+69 
-77 AGSLAESSS
+77 
-86 LQHQQ
+86 
-91 IGVIR
+91 
-96 CPVCHQECR
+96 
-105 QPDIID
+105 
-111 NYFVK
+111 
-116 DTTEVPS
+116 
-123 STDEKFNQVCT
+123 VCT

-394 LDKNPPVAGSSPN
+394 LDKNPPASSSAPN
-407 MATGPSMQ
+407 MSTGLTMQ
-415 PQDSNTAKVH
+415 SQDSNTAKVH

-457 LPVAQQSRPPGPH
+457 LPVAQQPRPPGPH
-470 MGQQQPPLSPN
+470 LGQQQPPLSPN
-481 NQSLQPPRLIS
+481 SQSLQPPRLIS

-499 NPNVPPPTA
+499 NASVPPPPA

-517 IRMTVPQPHSGPQHH
+517 VRMTGPQQYVV
-532 MATSPLMRQHYNPGN
+532 TSPLMR
-547 SRPFPVASTTTPSYP
+547 
-562 SKFFVTASDG
+562 
-572 FASKNLIPMTEL
+572 
-584 LPSVT
+584 
-589 NPEHLSCLPD
+589 
-599 IPQIQLDDAGSV
+599 QLDDAGSV

-625 LAGKPSAT
+625 VATKPSAT

-641 SVPSP
+641 SIPSP
-646 GHTGSVTVTS
+646 GHSESVTVTN
-656 VHVPGRTSSTSSSG
+656 VNVPGRTPSTSSTG

-693 RLEPIKVK
+693 RLETIKIK
-701 QEAILEDDL
+701 QEAVNEDDL

-723 EEVTDPCELTNQQNN
+723 EEDTDPCELTNPQD
-738 NAPLPPSKLV
+738 NATPLLPGKLE
-748 TSGQMVGHRDGMIKA
+748 SDGQAAGHRDGLAKA

-770 SPSSNTAD
+770 SPSSNPRDA
-778 HQDGQSQ
+778 QDGGSQ
-785 PTGASYKPARA
+785 TPGASHKPARV
-796 GGDNG
+796 GGDHG

-833 CHVPTLLNF
+833 CHVPALLNF

-856 NPEVVYDC
+856 NPEVMYDC
-864 DDQWQAGEKRKV
+864 EDQWQVGEKRKV
-876 GGVAEMVPID
+876 CAVPEMAPVD
-886 QRKCENLLLSM
+886 QRKCENLLLTM

-906 QEPVPAAV
+906 QEPVPASV

-929 TVKIKLQKQHSQHY
+929 TVKIKLQKQHTQHY
-943 QRAEEFVAD
+943 HTAEEFVAD

-971 HAGRTLEQ
+971 HAGKTLEQ
-979 IFEAKLRALFPDRTF
+979 IFESKLMALFPDRTF
-994 PPLAPTK
+994 PVLPPA
-1001 SDSECTKVT
+1001 KVDGESPK
-1010 VDSEDDDED
+1010 VNIDSEDDDDD
-1019 VVQPRRKRCKGRE
+1019 VVQPRRKRCKGRD

>member
-7 ESGLN
+7 EPGLN

-27 GVQLNLLETCA
+27 GAQLNLLETCA
-38 VCKLNFQSRDPKLLP
+38 VCKQNFQSRDPKLLP

-64 EPLRH
+64 EPQRH
-69 LVLPGSAT
+69 LVLPGSASG
-77 AGSLAESSS
+77 ASLTDSSS
-86 LQHQQ
+86 LQQQQ

-225 YQFLEEAFKNQKVI
+225 YQFLEEAFNNQKVI

-245 KLQEKRNYIQYAAT
+245 KLQEKRNYIQYTAT

-317 EISGVS
+317 EISGLS

-379 PTFWAKNVLNLGSLV
+379 PTFWARNVLNLGSLV
-394 LDKNPPVAGSSPN
+394 LDKSPPASGSSPN
-407 MATGPSMQ
+407 MATAPSVQ
-415 PQDSNTAKVH
+415 TQDNNTAKVH

-481 NQSLQPPRLIS
+481 NQL
-492 LQSLQRS
+492 
-499 NPNVPPPTA
+499 
-508 QQMRMPPNT
+508 
-517 IRMTVPQPHSGPQHH
+517 
-532 MATSPLMRQHYNPGN
+532 
-547 SRPFPVASTTTPSYP
+547 
-562 SKFFVTASDG
+562 
-572 FASKNLIPMTEL
+572 E
-584 LPSVT
+584 
-589 NPEHLSCLPD
+589 
-599 IPQIQLDDAGSV
+599 DAGSV

-619 ERNGNS
+619 ERNGNCIP
-625 LAGKPSAT
+625 AKPSAT

-646 GHTGSVTVTS
+646 GHTGSVTVTG

-670 SRGSCTSSSRLSRP
+670 SRGSCTSSSRLWRP
-684 ESQQMTPVV
+684 EFQQMAPVV
-693 RLEPIKVK
+693 RLEPIKIK
-701 QEAILEDDL
+701 QEAISEDDL

-738 NAPLPPSKLV
+738 TTPLLPSTLV
-748 TSGQMVGHRDGMIKA
+748 TDGKVVVYQHGTAKA

-778 HQDGQSQ
+778 PHDGRSQ
-785 PTGASYKPARA
+785 PAGASHKPARS

-833 CHVPTLLNF
+833 CHVPALLNF

-864 DDQWQAGEKRKV
+864 DDQWQAGEKRK
-876 GGVAEMVPID
+876 GGGASEMAPID
-886 QRKCENLLLSM
+886 QRKCESLLLLM

-906 QEPVPAAV
+906 QEPVPASV

-929 TVKIKLQKQHSQHY
+929 TVKIKLQKQHTQHY

-979 IFEAKLRALFPDRTF
+979 IFEAKLMALFPDRTF
-994 PPLAPTK
+994 PPLASTK
-1001 SDSECTKVT
+1001 SDSEYTKVNA
-1010 VDSEDDDED
+1010 DSEDDDED

>member
-532 MATSPLMRQHYNPGN
+532 MATSPLMRQ
-547 SRPFPVASTTTPSYP
+547 
-562 SKFFVTASDG
+562 
-572 FASKNLIPMTEL
+572 
-584 LPSVT
+584 
-589 NPEHLSCLPD
+589 
-599 IPQIQLDDAGSV
+599 LDDAGSV

>member
-7 ESGLN
+7 EPGLN
-12 TGNEAESREQGEKAE
+12 TGNEAESREQGDKAE
-27 GVQLNLLETCA
+27 RANLNLLETCA

-64 EPLRH
+64 EPQRH
-69 LVLPGSAT
+69 LVLQG
-77 AGSLAESSS
+77 AGSLADSS
-86 LQHQQ
+86 LLQQQ

-116 DTTEVPS
+116 DTAEVPS
-123 STDEKFNQVCT
+123 STDENFNQVCT
-134 SCEDNAEASGFCV
+134 SCEDNAEANGFCV

-170 TVRQKKDV
+170 TVRHKEDV

-188 RMLFCPIHR
+188 RMLFCPVHR

-225 YQFLEEAFKNQKVI
+225 YQFLEEAFNNQKVI

-245 KLQEKRNYIQYAAT
+245 KLQEKRNYIQYTAT

-317 EISGVS
+317 EISGLS

-360 RARCDASP
+360 RARCDATP

-379 PTFWAKNVLNLGSLV
+379 PTFWAKNVLNLGSLI
-394 LDKNPPVAGSSPN
+394 LDKNLLASSSVPN
-407 MATGPSMQ
+407 VVTGPGLQ
-415 PQDSNTAKVH
+415 PQDNTGKVQ

-440 QVMAQR
+440 QAMAQR
-446 IQQRMHQMRPI
+446 IQQRMQQMRPI
-457 LPVAQQSRPPGPH
+457 LPGAQQLRPQGPVLA
-470 MGQQQPPLSPN
+470 QQQPPLSPS

-492 LQSLQRS
+492 LQNLQRGNQS
-499 NPNVPPPTA
+499 AAPPPV
-508 QQMRMPPNT
+508 QLNRMPLSNAT
-517 IRMTVPQPHSGPQHH
+517 RMAGPQQQSGPQQHVS
-532 MATSPLMRQHYNPGN
+532 TSPLMRQHLGN
-547 SRPFPVASTTTPSYP
+547 SRTLPVASTASPSY
-562 SKFFVTASDG
+562 SSMAFVTATGG
-572 FASKNLIPMTEL
+572 FASNNPLMMVEL

-589 NPEHLSCLPD
+589 SPEHLSRLPD
-599 IPQIQLDDAGSV
+599 IPQIQLDDAGTV
-611 LLESLLNR
+611 LLESLLVR
-619 ERNGNS
+619 EKNGNCS
-625 LAGKPSAT
+625 PARPSAT
-633 STNPSPGP
+633 STNPSPAP
-641 SVPSP
+641 SAPSP
-646 GHTGSVTVTS
+646 GHIGTVMVTS
-656 VHVPGRTSSTSSSG
+656 GHGYGHTSSSSNTG
-670 SRGSCTSSSRLSRP
+670 SRGSCTTSGRLSRP
-684 ESQQMTPVV
+684 EPQQMPPVI
-693 RLEPIKVK
+693 RLESIKVK
-701 QEAILEDDL
+701 QEPVSEVNL

-723 EEVTDPCELTNQQNN
+723 EETTDPSLLETQRNS
-738 NAPLPPSKLV
+738 AATYTPHKLV
-748 TSGQMVGHRDGMIKA
+748 MEGRVGVQQDGTIRG

-770 SPSSNTAD
+770 PPLPNIAAPND
-778 HQDGQSQ
+778 RQSQ
-785 PTGASYKPARA
+785 ASGTPHKPLRA
-796 GGDNG
+796 GGDNS

-833 CHVPTLLNF
+833 CHVPTLLAF
-842 PSGEWICTFCRDPV
+842 PSGEWICTFCRDLV
-856 NPEVVYDC
+856 NPGVTYDC
-864 DDQWQAGEKRKV
+864 DEQWQAGEKRKV
-876 GGVAEMVPID
+876 AGAPEMPPVD
-886 QRKCENLLLSM
+886 QRKCENLLLSL
-897 YCDELSVAF
+897 YCDEMSVAF
-906 QEPVPAAV
+906 QEPVPASV

-929 TVKIKLQKQHSQHY
+929 TVKSKLQKQHAQHY
-943 QRAEEFVAD
+943 QRAEDFVAD
-952 VRLIFKNCEEFN
+952 IRLIFKNCGEFN
-964 EPDSEVA
+964 EPESEVA
-971 HAGRTLEQ
+971 HAGRTLAQ
-979 IFEAKLRALFPDRTF
+979 YFEVKVAALFPGRIF
-994 PPLAPTK
+994 PPPPPPSKA
-1001 SDSECTKVT
+1001 DSERTMVN
-1010 VDSEDDDED
+1010 VDSEEDDED
-1019 VVQPRRKRCKGRE
+1019 VVQPRRKRSKGRE